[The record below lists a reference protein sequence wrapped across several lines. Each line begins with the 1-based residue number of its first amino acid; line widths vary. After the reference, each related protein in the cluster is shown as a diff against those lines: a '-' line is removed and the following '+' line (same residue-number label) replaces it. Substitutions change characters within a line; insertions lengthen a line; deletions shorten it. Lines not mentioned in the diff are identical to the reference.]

1 MPTAENPRVQD
12 EGRHDSTRLGP
23 RDDVQSL
30 SRTECLALLAANSFG
45 RVIVTF
51 GREHRALVRPVNYGF
66 DAPSQSVVFR
76 TAPGTKLHALLH
88 SRSAC
93 FEIDAIDATA
103 RSGWSV
109 IVYGTAGTVFEP
121 GDIRRLEA
129 RGLDSLAPG
138 PRPEWIRVRATTVTG
153 VRISDA
159 PAAG

>member
-1 MPTAENPRVQD
+1 MADPDLTPGPPRP
-12 EGRHDSTRLGP
+12 RLT
-23 RDDVQSL
+23 SL
-30 SRTECLALLAANSFG
+30 SRPECLTLLAANSFG

-51 GREHRALVRPVNYGF
+51 GREHRPLIRPVNYVF
-66 DAPSQSVVFR
+66 DGPSQSVVFR

-93 FEIDAIDATA
+93 FEIDAIDDMA

-109 IVYGTAGTVFEP
+109 IVYGIAETVRDP

-129 RGLDSLAPG
+129 CGLDSLALG

-153 VRISDA
+153 MRISEA
-159 PAAG
+159 PATG